1 MADSKHTPAF
11 RVELGT
17 ANTHCF
23 DDQIIDTKTG
33 YCVAFTDV
41 DTPAGK
47 NIAAA
52 PDLLEALVDALP
64 FVEFAET
71 DDGYKP
77 GAVRTVSTR
86 IRAAIA
92 KAEGRS

>member
-1 MADSKHTPAF
+1 MSDSKNTSAFRVF

-17 ANTHCF
+17 ANSHCF

-33 YCVAFTDV
+33 NCVAFTDF

-52 PDLLEALVDALP
+52 PDLLEALKAILP
-64 FVEFAET
+64 EAINDRYLTQSAAVEA
-71 DDGYKP
+71 
-77 GAVRTVSTR
+77 A
-86 IRAAIA
+86 RAAIA
-92 KAEGRS
+92 KAEGVEE